1 MPSSDAVRKQLRAL
15 AARLAAWGRYLLPRR
30 ARLMSFEGEGAP
42 LKVVFRGDDGLLND
56 VRLILA
62 SFGFRL
68 VSEAAAGTAAQDEA
82 DLAIR
87 EIPHGHTPAG
97 EGARIQTLLDFV
109 ASIGPDFEAY
119 VRAASNKQHRQEIA
133 KAERAGLRLAQ
144 SSDATDLRRFYDEA
158 MVPYARASHGDTAH
172 VPSWE
177 ECLGKLPRG
186 RLYTVCDADGSLL
199 AGTFTLVEDGGQ
211 TLRLWRAGVVA
222 GLLED
227 RKRLNLVRT
236 FMNAG
241 MVRDACSRGMMRVH
255 FGKSPPLPAHGEYYY
270 KTKWGARPSP
280 SPDYPLTH
288 WRGLSERGHR
298 LIANIK
304 KFDEF

>member
-1 MPSSDAVRKQLRAL
+1 MTFAGDGSPLR
-15 AARLAAWGRYLLPRR
+15 
-30 ARLMSFEGEGAP
+30 
-42 LKVVFRGDDGLLND
+42 VVFRGDDGLFND
-56 VRLILA
+56 IRLILA
-62 SFGFRL
+62 SFGFSL
-68 VSEAAAGTAAQDEA
+68 VAEAAAAPSAQQEA

-87 EIPHGHTPAG
+87 EIPHGHAPAG
-97 EGARIQTLLDFV
+97 EGARVQTLLDFV
-109 ASIGPDFEAY
+109 ASIGQDFDAY

-133 KAERAGLRLAQ
+133 KAERAGLRLAE
-144 SSDATDLRRFYDEA
+144 SRDASDLRRFYDEA

-177 ECLGKLPRG
+177 ECLSKLPRG
-186 RLYTVCDADGSLL
+186 RLYIVSDENDALL

-211 TLRLWRAGVVA
+211 TLRLWRAGVVEP
-222 GLLED
+222 LLAD

-241 MVRDACSRGMMRVH
+241 MVRDACIRGMTRVH
-255 FGKSPPLPAHGEYYY
+255 FGKSPPLPTHGEYYY
-270 KTKWGARPSP
+270 KTKWGAQPTP

-288 WRGLSERGHR
+288 WRACSERGQR
-298 LIANIK
+298 LLASIK

>member
-1 MPSSDAVRKQLRAL
+1 VRRQLRAL
-15 AARLAAWGRYLLPRR
+15 AARLAAWWRYLVPRR
-30 ARLMSFEGEGAP
+30 ARLMTFKGEGSP
-42 LKVVFRGDDGLLND
+42 LKVVFRGDDGLFND
-56 VRLILA
+56 LRLILA
-62 SFGFRL
+62 FFGFSL
-68 VSEAAAGTAAQDEA
+68 VSEAAAGAAARNEA

-87 EIPHGHTPAG
+87 EIPYGHAPAG
-97 EGARIQTLLDFV
+97 EGARVQTLLDFV

-133 KAERAGLRLAQ
+133 KSERAGLRLAQ
-144 SSDATDLRRFYDEA
+144 SRDAADLRRFYDEA

-177 ECLGKLPRG
+177 ECLAKLPRG
-186 RLYTVCDADGSLL
+186 RLYIVRDADDGLL

-222 GLLED
+222 GLLAD

-241 MVRDACSRGMMRVH
+241 MVRDACARGMTRVH
-255 FGKSPPLPAHGEYYY
+255 FGKSPPLPTHGEYYY
-270 KTKWGARPSP
+270 KTKWGARPAP

-288 WRGLSERGHR
+288 WRGLSDRGHR
-298 LIANIK
+298 LLASIK
-304 KFDEF
+304 KLDEF